1 MKTINL
7 KSLRIIFAMFFA
19 IPLFFSCENND
30 EDEFTFYD
38 TYIEGYIKDYHTGE
52 PVAGVVFDAQYY
64 DEYSGGGWFSPD
76 PYFAKNVAVSNAQGY
91 YKIRCPKAWKPK
103 GGKQFN
109 DIVMIRTYARDVE
122 DYSFS
127 GSTGTPNYKRYD
139 YNKEGLKTKSVR
151 TDIRP
156 ITYGYLKVILPKMSN
171 QGWGFWDYS
180 DSNYEVPYYNPELV
194 ITESFTDSLNYY
206 LFKVPVA
213 MGYFRIG
220 NDAWTPRCFTID
232 YARDTTIFYVDIE

>member
-7 KSLRIIFAMFFA
+7 KRPSIIFALLFA

-38 TYIEGYIKDYHTGE
+38 TYIEGCIKDYHTGE

-103 GGKQFN
+103 GGKKFN

-127 GSTGTPNYKRYD
+127 GTTGTPNYKRYD
-139 YNKEGLKTKSVR
+139 YDKEGLKTKSVR

-156 ITYGYLKVILPKMSN
+156 ITYGYLKVILPKTSN
-171 QGWGFWDYS
+171 QDWGFW
-180 DSNYEVPYYNPELV
+180 NYPESYETPYYRPKF
-194 ITESFTDSLNYY
+194 IISESYNDSLNY
-206 LFKVPVA
+206 LIFNVPV
-213 MGYFRIG
+213 GTGTFRIG
-220 NDAWTPRCFTID
+220 NDSWKPRDFTID
-232 YARDTTIFYVDIE
+232 YPRDTTTLYIDIE

>member
-1 MKTINL
+1 MKPINL
-7 KSLRIIFAMFFA
+7 KRPSIIFAILFA

-52 PVAGVVFDAQYY
+52 PVSGVVFDAQYY
-64 DEYSGGGWFSPD
+64 NEYSGRGWFSPD

-103 GGKQFN
+103 GGKQFD

-139 YNKEGLKTKSVR
+139 YDKEGLKTKSVR
-151 TDIRP
+151 TDMRP
-156 ITYGYLKVILPKMSN
+156 VTYGYLKVILPKTSN
-171 QGWGFWDYS
+171 QNWGIWG
-180 DSNYEVPYYNPELV
+180 NYEEETYETSYFKHQFVYNGECND
-194 ITESFTDSLNYY
+194 TMNY
-206 LFKVPVA
+206 LFFKVCVLGGEIGCGNYPGVRR
-213 MGYFRIG
+213 YFSME
-220 NDAWTPRCFTID
+220 NP
-232 YARDTTIFYVDIE
+232 RDTVIMNIEE

>member
-7 KSLRIIFAMFFA
+7 KRLSIIFAVLFA
-19 IPLFFSCENND
+19 FPLFFSCENND

-52 PVAGVVFDAQYY
+52 PVSGVVFDAHYF
-64 DEYSGGGWFSPD
+64 DEYSGEGWFSPD

-103 GGKQFN
+103 GGKKYN
-109 DIVMIRTYARDVE
+109 DIVMIRTYPRDVE
-122 DYSFS
+122 GYSFS
-127 GSTGTPNYKRYD
+127 DPQYLPPYAFPFKD
-139 YNKEGLKTKSVR
+139 YYYSEYSLKTKSVR

-156 ITYGYLKVILPKMSN
+156 ITYGFLKVILPKTSN
-171 QGWGFWDYS
+171 QNWGFGFYPEIYETPYYRPRLVIYDSYN
-180 DSNYEVPYYNPELV
+180 DSN
-194 ITESFTDSLNYY
+194 NYF

-213 MGYFRIG
+213 TGKINNGGILNR
-220 NDAWTPRCFTID
+220 FTID
-232 YARDTTIFYVDIE
+232 YPRDTVIINVEE